1 MGDNDH
7 WTTPRRHLQP
17 RQRRGH
23 TRNHLRKAL
32 ALRRGNLSEFRPRQG
47 PKVGQILIGQAL
59 MRAEILFPEPS
70 VLLRHQFRPE
80 RLRRL
85 PTAQRRATD
94 QSRRLSQGAS
104 HVRSGLRVDPG
115 GDISP
120 SRKPPAR
127 VGWGVPNNGQFVGFE
142 WLHLTFQGR
151 ADVVCHEAMRMSIL
165 ITGGARSGKS
175 ALAERMTLSLAQ
187 NVIYVATAQ
196 AFDAEM
202 ATRIGEHQARRGPEW
217 QTVQSPRALLRTLQ
231 DTDHAPRL
239 VDCLTLWLSN
249 LILAEQDWRAEVD
262 ALASF
267 LPNLQAPVV
276 FVTNEVGSGIV
287 PENAL
292 ARQFRD
298 AAGWTNQRLGAA
310 CQEVWLCVAG
320 QPLKIKP
327 HGA

>member
-1 MGDNDH
+1 
-7 WTTPRRHLQP
+7 
-17 RQRRGH
+17 
-23 TRNHLRKAL
+23 
-32 ALRRGNLSEFRPRQG
+32 
-47 PKVGQILIGQAL
+47 
-59 MRAEILFPEPS
+59 
-70 VLLRHQFRPE
+70 
-80 RLRRL
+80 
-85 PTAQRRATD
+85 
-94 QSRRLSQGAS
+94 
-104 HVRSGLRVDPG
+104 
-115 GDISP
+115 
-120 SRKPPAR
+120 
-127 VGWGVPNNGQFVGFE
+127 
-142 WLHLTFQGR
+142 
-151 ADVVCHEAMRMSIL
+151 MRMSIL